1 MFFRIAV
8 KAMRVNAEA
17 LAWEKRCLAGAVL
30 PSNAEPIELV
40 VITLGLPVA
49 GPAMER
55 QWVMEP
61 SATVVVG
68 SASWAYL
75 AVAMQSRVRGRPH
88 HTAEA

>member
-1 MFFRIAV
+1 
-8 KAMRVNAEA
+8 MRVNAEA

-30 PSNAEPIELV
+30 PSNAEPIELA
-40 VITLGLPVA
+40 VIALGLPVA
-49 GPAMER
+49 GPAIER

-68 SASWAYL
+68 GTSWACL
-75 AVAMQSRVRGRPH
+75 AAVMRWRVRDGPH